1 MRVLFVMRNHGYLR
15 NYVSTI
21 RLLAERG
28 HQVIVASRGRERHQP
43 VDSQSFLLALCREV
57 PAISYERMPLRTDEW
72 VPLAS
77 ELRAARNVLRYRHP
91 TFRKSHKLRERAEA
105 HAVKHAPHLA
115 RLLPRGR
122 LAASAVS
129 AVLGAMEH
137 TVPTAAKLDAWLE
150 KLQPDAMVVT
160 PLVDFNSSQIDHVK
174 GAKAKGIPVALAVA
188 SWDNLTNKGVIAV
201 PPDRVLVW
209 NQPQA
214 DEAVTLHGTPRAHV
228 RVTGAPLFDEWF
240 EARPSGSRED
250 FCHRIGLDP
259 GRPYILYLCSSGFI
273 APEEVAYVDR
283 WISALRSAAPGALR
297 DCGVL
302 IRPHPGTAAPWQ
314 DVDFSHHSGVS
325 IWPRQGA
332 FPLLENTKHDYFD
345 SLHHAAAVA
354 GINTSGMIEAGI
366 VGRRSFTVLEP
377 AFAETQEGAVH
388 FHHLS
393 RDGFL
398 AVATSLDEHHRQLA
412 TELEQ
417 PSTRDSFAPFLT
429 SFVRPHGLDAA
440 ATPRLVGEIEA
451 LAELHP
457 APTRRGRFGRL
468 VADAARAALVPHA
481 QPHSQET
488 Q

>member
-21 RLLAERG
+21 RLLADRG

-57 PAISYERMPLRTDEW
+57 PAITYERMPLRTDEW

-91 TFRKSHKLRERAEA
+91 AFRNSHKLRERAEA
-105 HAVKHAPHLA
+105 HAAKYATHL
-115 RLLPRGR
+115 RHVLPKGR
-122 LAASAVS
+122 LAASAMS
-129 AVLGAMEH
+129 ALLGTIER
-137 TVPTAAKLDAWLE
+137 TVPTASKLDAWLE
-150 KLQPDAMVVT
+150 KMQPDAMVVT

-174 GAKAKGIPVALAVA
+174 GARAKGIPVALAVA
-188 SWDNLTNKGVIAV
+188 SWDNLTNKGVMAV
-201 PPDRVLVW
+201 QPDRVLVW

-214 DEAVTLHGTPRAHV
+214 DEAVTLHGTPRTSV

-240 EARPSGSRED
+240 EARPSGSREE
-250 FCHRIGLDP
+250 FCHRIALDP
-259 GRPYILYLCSSGFI
+259 RRPYILYLCSSGFI

-283 WISALRSAAPGALR
+283 WITALRSAAPAALR

-302 IRPHPGTAAPWQ
+302 VRPHPGTAAPWR
-314 DVDFSHHSGVS
+314 DADFSHHSGVS
-325 IWPRQGA
+325 VWPRQGA
-332 FPLLENTKHDYFD
+332 FPLLENTKQDYFD
-345 SLHHAAAVA
+345 SLHHAAAVV

-388 FHHLS
+388 FHHLT
-393 RDGFL
+393 REGFL
-398 AVATSLDEHHRQLA
+398 SIAASLAEHHDQLA
-412 TELEQ
+412 SELER
-417 PSTRDSFAPFLT
+417 PSTRESFAPFLT
-429 SFVRPHGLDAA
+429 SFVRPHGLDAP
-440 ATPRLVGEIEA
+440 ATPRLVDEIEA
-451 LAELHP
+451 LAGLHP
-457 APTRRGRFGRL
+457 APTRRGRLGRL
-468 VADAARAALVPHA
+468 VGDAARAALIPHA

>member
-1 MRVLFVMRNHGYLR
+1 MSG
-15 NYVSTI
+15 
-21 RLLAERG
+21 
-28 HQVIVASRGRERHQP
+28 
-43 VDSQSFLLALCREV
+43 CRSPPSCGP
-57 PAISYERMPLRTDEW
+57 PATY
-72 VPLAS
+72 
-77 ELRAARNVLRYRHP
+77 LRYRHP
-91 TFRKSHKLRERAEA
+91 TFRKSHKLRQRAEA
-105 HAVKHAPHLA
+105 HAAKHAPHLA
-115 RLLPRGR
+115 RVLPDGR

-129 AVLGAMEH
+129 ALLGVMEH
-137 TVPTAAKLDAWLE
+137 TIPTAPKLDAWLE
-150 KLQPDAMVVT
+150 KMQPDAMVAT

-174 GAKAKGIPVALAVA
+174 GARAKGIPVALAVA

-201 PPDRVLVW
+201 QPDRVLVW

-214 DEAVTLHGTPRAHV
+214 DEAVTLHGTPRANL

-240 EARPSGSRED
+240 EAAPSGSRED
-250 FCHRIGLDP
+250 FCHRIGLEPD
-259 GRPYILYLCSSGFI
+259 RPYILYLCSSGFI

-283 WISALRSAAPGALR
+283 WIAALRSAAPAVLR

-302 IRPHPGTAAPWQ
+302 VRPHPGTAAPWQ

-325 IWPRQGA
+325 VWPRQGA
-332 FPLLENTKHDYFD
+332 FPLLENSKQDYFD

-366 VGRRSFTVLEP
+366 VGRRSFTILEP

-388 FHHLS
+388 FHHLT
-393 RDGFL
+393 REGFL
-398 AVATSLDEHHRQLA
+398 SIATSLDEHHRQLA
-412 TELEQ
+412 TELER
-417 PSTRDSFAPFLT
+417 PSTRDSFGPFLT
-429 SFVRPHGLDAA
+429 SFVRPHGLHAP
-440 ATPRLVGEIEA
+440 ATPRLVEEIEA

-457 APTRRGRFGRL
+457 APTRRGRLGRL